1 MCSEACVANDAPG
14 VHPTLGATRYTAAA
28 SSRTTRSAMRENLL
42 TPEQV
47 AAWLQVRVELLY
59 KWRYSRCGPPSL
71 KIGRYVRYRERDVAA
86 WIEEQSR
93 ASA

>member
-1 MCSEACVANDAPG
+1 MTPDTRRARAVSSENARSP
-14 VHPTLGATRYTAAA
+14 ATEA
-28 SSRTTRSAMRENLL
+28 LL

-71 KIGRYVRYRERDVAA
+71 KIGRYLRYRAPDVAA
-86 WIEEQSR
+86 WIEEQSQK
-93 ASA
+93 SA

>member
-1 MCSEACVANDAPG
+1 
-14 VHPTLGATRYTAAA
+14 
-28 SSRTTRSAMRENLL
+28 MREKLL

-71 KIGRYVRYRERDVAA
+71 KIGRYVRYREVDVVS
-86 WIEEQSR
+86 WIEGALPR
-93 ASA
+93 AFGMTATAMASSASLRRSSASG

>member
-1 MCSEACVANDAPG
+1 MEGRPHLPLMPDARPGPLASAQPTANEA
-14 VHPTLGATRYTAAA
+14 
-28 SSRTTRSAMRENLL
+28 LL

-59 KWRYSRCGPPSL
+59 KWRYSRCGPPGL
-71 KIGRYVRYRERDVAA
+71 KIGRYLRYRGVDVAA

-93 ASA
+93 KSA

>member
-1 MCSEACVANDAPG
+1 MTPDTRHARAIPSGSTRAGASEA
-14 VHPTLGATRYTAAA
+14 
-28 SSRTTRSAMRENLL
+28 LL

-71 KIGRYVRYRERDVAA
+71 KIGRYLRYRAPDVAG

-93 ASA
+93 KSA

>member
-1 MCSEACVANDAPG
+1 MTRLES
-14 VHPTLGATRYTAAA
+14 HPTPRTSRDT
-28 SSRTTRSAMRENLL
+28 SSTPSGTTRSAVREKLL

-71 KIGRYVRYRERDVAA
+71 KIGRYVRYREVDVAA

>member
-1 MCSEACVANDAPG
+1 MTRPES
-14 VHPTLGATRYTAAA
+14 HPTLGAHDTR
-28 SSRTTRSAMRENLL
+28 SSTSSGTTRSAVREKLL

-71 KIGRYVRYRERDVAA
+71 KIGRYVRYREPDVAA

>member
-1 MCSEACVANDAPG
+1 MTRPES
-14 VHPTLGATRYTAAA
+14 HPIVGGTRHTVST
-28 SSRTTRSAMRENLL
+28 SSGRTRSEVREKLL

-71 KIGRYVRYRERDVAA
+71 KIGRYVRYREADVAA

>member
-1 MCSEACVANDAPG
+1 MEAR
-14 VHPTLGATRYTAAA
+14 PTLPLTPGARSDPLR
-28 SSRTTRSAMRENLL
+28 SSRSTANEALL

-59 KWRYSRCGPPSL
+59 KWRYSRCGPPGL
-71 KIGRYVRYRERDVAA
+71 KIGRYLRYRVVDVAA

-93 ASA
+93 KSA

>member
-1 MCSEACVANDAPG
+1 M
-14 VHPTLGATRYTAAA
+14 
-28 SSRTTRSAMRENLL
+28 L

-71 KIGRYVRYRERDVAA
+71 KIGRYLRYRATEVAE
-86 WIEEQSR
+86 WVEEQSR
-93 ASA
+93 KSA